1 VASIG
6 PLFIYCGPSSV
17 EDSSG
22 LPFDSRPPRKSGRCR
37 VLKLKLQRS
46 RILAVILVI
55 AHGAAIAGIA
65 FAGIPLWG
73 VPVVAVIL
81 IVHLAFCIR
90 RDVLLM
96 TPCAVLGI
104 EVGPDNVVNVETR
117 SGGWNEYEVLGS
129 TYVMPHLTVMQLQ
142 RADGGA
148 IKRVVLLPDS
158 LPAEDFRRLRV
169 RLRWQEKGAGN
180 A

>member
-1 VASIG
+1 MASIG
-6 PLFIYCGPSSV
+6 PLFIYFGPSGV

-22 LPFDSRPPRKSGRCR
+22 LPFDSRPSRKSGQCC

-46 RILAVILVI
+46 RILAAILVI
-55 AHGAAIAGIA
+55 AHGASIAGIA

-81 IVHLAFCIR
+81 IAHLAFCIR

-96 TPCAVLGI
+96 TPSAVVGI
-104 EVGPDNVVNVETR
+104 EVGPDNLVNVETR
-117 SGGWNEYEVLGS
+117 SGGWREYEVLGS
-129 TYVMPHLTVMQLQ
+129 TYVMPYLTVMQLQ
-142 RADGGA
+142 RTAGGA
-148 IKRVVLLPDS
+148 VKRVVLLPDS

-169 RLRWQEKGAGN
+169 RLRWQEKGTGN
-180 A
+180 V